1 MGFDRK
7 LDRIGFV
14 KYIIVLGDVYLIFF
28 QKIFCKKKEI
38 VDNGIDKMLD
48 DDIKEFSIGFWVSF
62 ILLVKK
68 KDGLICFCIDYRKIN
83 VVVKKNVYLFFRFD
97 ECLEL
102 LLGLKFMCIIDLVF
116 GYW

>member
-1 MGFDRK
+1 M
-7 LDRIGFV
+7 L
-14 KYIIVLGDVYLIFF
+14 
-28 QKIFCKKKEI
+28 KKEKEI
-38 VDNGIDKMLD
+38 IDNEIDKMLD
-48 DDIKEFSIGFWVSF
+48 DDIIEFSFGFWVSF

-83 VVVKKNVYLFFRFD
+83 VVVKKNVYLFFRID